1 MNKTKLEEYQDDP
14 QGMLNIPEATMKV
27 VGDPVIVYD
36 FPINGDIGEVRKYEG
51 LFDVLHNATENDVVR
66 LHINTCGGLLNT
78 AQQIGVE
85 IERAACLVVAI
96 VVGECSSA
104 GTLIALS
111 CHQVEYIDPD
121 SEWLFHTM
129 RYGTHDIAPH
139 VEAKVA
145 HSKELMRRVAE
156 KYYTGILTEEEIANL
171 IRGDQL
177 YFFGDEIKRRLD
189 LKQEKEQQE
198 EQECAL
204 KDMPIE
210 ALEELSDEINTVL
223 AEKYEALETE
233 EDVVEE
239 Y

>member
-1 MNKTKLEEYQDDP
+1 MCKK
-14 QGMLNIPEATMKV
+14 
-27 VGDPVIVYD
+27 
-36 FPINGDIGEVRKYEG
+36 
-51 LFDVLHNATENDVVR
+51 
-66 LHINTCGGLLNT
+66 
-78 AQQIGVE
+78 
-85 IERAACLVVAI
+85 
-96 VVGECSSA
+96 
-104 GTLIALS
+104 
-111 CHQVEYIDPD
+111 YIDHFFYLTN
-121 SEWLFHTM
+121 SES
-129 RYGTHDIAPH
+129 YSENVISTHGP
-139 VEAKVA
+139 E
-145 HSKELMRRVAE
+145 
-156 KYYTGILTEEEIANL
+156 ILGFSRITKEIANL

-198 EQECAL
+198 EQEYAL